1 MKKIDGKIKGEY
13 FTKSSRGKLI
23 QSGVYAAVKDDNL
36 ISIIVPFKMNGN
48 NNFEKFI

>member
-23 QSGVYAAVKDDNL
+23 QSGVYAAVKDYNL
-36 ISIIVPFKMNGN
+36 ISMIVTFKIYEKKD
-48 NNFEKFI
+48 FEKFI